1 MRRGSPE
8 YTHNVADDNRRG
20 VLLQVA
26 RRDDVVHPQRE
37 LGELEREKHP
47 QDNLEPMQR
56 SGRRGH
62 SERGR
67 HSGRGTGGG
76 RGQRAKPQQQ
86 NARSNAKTACEQE
99 GTRRQRASVM
109 SVRGGRALLVVA

>member
-67 HSGRGTGGG
+67 HSGRGITRTRTLTLSRPALGVSRCVAGDAHRG
-76 RGQRAKPQQQ
+76 R
-86 NARSNAKTACEQE
+86 
-99 GTRRQRASVM
+99 
-109 SVRGGRALLVVA
+109 